1 MEVMSIDTAAVA
13 YGSLPVHLSVER
25 LREYLSA
32 QGLTPSI
39 GDVHDVHVKECSHFV
54 FREEGKGGYLV
65 NAKGETLEELL
76 RDTALVSRALSAVPL
91 EHTVE
96 VYDSEDRLIRL
107 FAHPPAVNSNPE
119 FAPVA
124 VSHPIADT

>member
-1 MEVMSIDTAAVA
+1 MSIDTAALA

-25 LREYLSA
+25 LRDYLSS
-32 QGLTPSI
+32 QGLTPSM
-39 GDVHDVHVKECSHFV
+39 GDAHDVYVKECPHLV
-54 FREEGKGGYLV
+54 FREHGKGSYLL
-65 NAKGETLEELL
+65 NAKGDTLEKLL

-96 VYDSEDRLIRL
+96 VYDSEDRLVRI
-107 FAHPPAVNSNPE
+107 FAYPPAVNADPE
-119 FAPVA
+119 SAPVA